1 VREDAGTQVVEAGV
15 PGAEESVHSHRL
27 HADRSSLRI
36 EGPPIPADATLSVL
50 LEGRPIWNVRAG
62 ESVRPGPNVSVIDWP
77 EALAGRLTG
86 WARLGVLQNGTPL
99 STTAT
104 VAFDDAP
111 HQFSLEEA
119 GTGIP
124 QIVNKWGRIGRNFA
138 GERAYLIDE
147 ALDEACRLVDW
158 MRGRGQELFVTGGTL
173 LGPVRDGRVMPG
185 DDDVDLAYL
194 SRHQNPSDI
203 ALEGFELE
211 RALHAQGYETVRHSA
226 GHLQLLFPGADG
238 TDRFYL
244 DIFTYF
250 VVNGWFHGTFHARE
264 RTGKVKIFPLRSIT
278 INGRELRAPAEPEQM
293 LAAIY
298 GPGWHTPDP
307 AFRFTTPP
315 PARRRYDNWLGGL
328 DGDRE
333 NWEDHHRALLRSAD
347 GRSEDGRGDT
357 GHSAGQAPSAWPGT
371 PAATTP
377 SVWAEELARGLP
389 PGTRILELGCG
400 LGADA
405 RHFAEQGHHVL
416 AVDYS
421 RPAIQNLHTP
431 SGSGSLRGTRV
442 NLNSLRE
449 TAPLAKLAHQGSGP
463 LHVYSR
469 LLLNSLNPQGRE
481 NTLTLI
487 GHVLRNQRAAAGAFL
502 EVQAGES
509 NPPFPGCRF
518 HAPVDLAALKSNLA
532 ELGLEAE
539 EVTSQPGRQGEGAP
553 STNRLKV
560 RALP

>member
-1 VREDAGTQVVEAGV
+1 MREDAGTQMVEAGP
-15 PGAEESVHSHRL
+15 PGVAEGVHSHRL
-27 HADRSSLRI
+27 QADRTSLRL
-36 EGPPIPADATLSVL
+36 EGPPIPSDATLSIL

-62 ESVRPGPNVSVIDWP
+62 ETVRPGPDLSVIYWP
-77 EALAGRLTG
+77 AALAGRLTG
-86 WARLGVLQNGTPL
+86 WARLRVLQDGTPL

-147 ALDEACRLVDW
+147 ALDEACRLVEW

-194 SRHQNPSDI
+194 SRHQNPSDV
-203 ALEGFELE
+203 ALEAFELE
-211 RALHAQGYETVRHSA
+211 RALHEQGYETVRHSA

-264 RTGKVKIFPLRSIT
+264 RTEKVRIFPLRSLT
-278 INGRELRAPAEPEQM
+278 INGRDLPAPAEPAQM

-298 GPGWHTPDP
+298 GPGWRTPDP

-315 PARRRYDNWLGGL
+315 PARRRYETWLGNL

-333 NWEDHHRALLRSAD
+333 NWEDHHRALLRGEA
-347 GRSEDGRGDT
+347 GHET
-357 GHSAGQAPSAWPGT
+357 GHAPSASEMEPDWSQ
-371 PAATTP
+371 P
-377 SVWAEELARGLP
+377 SALAQEWVAELP
-389 PGTRILELGCG
+389 TGSRILELGCG

-405 RHFAEQGHHVL
+405 RYFAGQGHHVL

-421 RPAIQNLHTP
+421 RPAIQNLRTP
-431 SGSGSLRGTRV
+431 PGPGSLRGRRV

-449 TAPLAKLAHQGSGP
+449 TAPLAKLANQGGGP
-463 LHVYSR
+463 LHVYAQ
-469 LLLNSLNPQGRE
+469 LLLNSLSEQGRE
-481 NTLTLI
+481 NTLALI
-487 GHVLRNQRAAAGAFL
+487 GHLLRDQTTPTEAVLEFQT
-502 EVQAGES
+502 GES
-509 NPPFPGCRF
+509 APPFPGCRF
-518 HAPVDLAALKSNLA
+518 HAPVDVAALRSSLA
-532 ELGLEAE
+532 GLGLEAE
-539 EVTSQPGRQGEGAP
+539 DVTPHRGRLENGAP
-553 STNRLKV
+553 SANRLKV

>member
-1 VREDAGTQVVEAGV
+1 MREDADIQVVEAGP
-15 PGAEESVHSHRL
+15 PGMEEGVHSHRL
-27 HADRSSLRI
+27 QADKQSLRI
-36 EGPPIPADATLSVL
+36 QGPPIPADATLSIL

-62 ESVRPGPNVSVIDWP
+62 ETVRPGPNLSVIDWP
-77 EALAGRLTG
+77 AALAGRLTG
-86 WARLGVLQNGTPL
+86 WARLRVLQDGTPL

-147 ALDEACRLVDW
+147 ALDEACRLVEW

-211 RALHAQGYETVRHSA
+211 RALHGQGYETVRHSA

-264 RTGKVKIFPLRSIT
+264 RAEKVKIFPLRSLT
-278 INGRELRAPAEPEQM
+278 INGRDLPAPAEPAQM

-298 GPGWHTPDP
+298 GPGWRTPDP

-315 PARRRYDNWLGGL
+315 PARRRYETWLGNL

-333 NWEDHHRALLRSAD
+333 NWEDHHRALLRGEAGSGEA
-347 GRSEDGRGDT
+347 GHRE
-357 GHSAGQAPSAWPGT
+357 GHSPSALEKEPDWSRPSALAQEW
-371 PAATTP
+371 AA
-377 SVWAEELARGLP
+377 GLP
-389 PGTRILELGCG
+389 TGSRILELGCG

-405 RHFAEQGHHVL
+405 RYFAGQGHHVL

-431 SGSGSLRGTRV
+431 PGAGSLRGQRV

-449 TAPLAKLAHQGSGP
+449 TAPLAKLASQGGGP
-463 LHVYSR
+463 LHVYAR
-469 LLLNSLNPQGRE
+469 LLLNSLSGQGRE
-481 NTLTLI
+481 NTLALI
-487 GHVLRNQRAAAGAFL
+487 GHLLRNQDLPAEAIL
-502 EVQAGES
+502 EFQAGES
-509 NPPFPGCRF
+509 VPPFPGCRF
-518 HAPVDLAALKSNLA
+518 HAPVDAAELKASLAG
-532 ELGLEAE
+532 LGLEAE
-539 EVTSQPGRQGEGAP
+539 DVTPQKGRPGKGAL
-553 STNRLKV
+553 SANRLKV

>member
-1 VREDAGTQVVEAGV
+1 
-15 PGAEESVHSHRL
+15 
-27 HADRSSLRI
+27 
-36 EGPPIPADATLSVL
+36 LSIL

-62 ESVRPGPNVSVIDWP
+62 ETVRSGPDMNVIDWP
-77 EALAGRLTG
+77 PALAGRLTG
-86 WARLGVLQNGTPL
+86 WARLRVLQDGTPL

-104 VAFDDAP
+104 VSFDGVP

-124 QIVNKWGRIGRNFA
+124 QMVNKWGRIGRNFA
-138 GERAYLIDE
+138 GERAHLIDE
-147 ALDEACRLVDW
+147 ALDEACRLVQW

-194 SRHQNPSDI
+194 SPHQNPSDI

-226 GHLQLLFPGADG
+226 GHLQLLFPGPDG

-264 RTGKVKIFPLRSIT
+264 RSEKVKIFPLRSLT
-278 INGRELRAPAEPEQM
+278 INGRDLPAPAEPEQM

-298 GPGWHTPDP
+298 GPGWRTPDP
-307 AFRFTTPP
+307 AFRFTTPA
-315 PARRRYDNWLGGL
+315 PARRRYDNWLGNL

-333 NWEDHHRALLRSAD
+333 NWEDHHRALLRGEA
-347 GRSEDGRGDT
+347 
-357 GHSAGQAPSAWPGT
+357 GHGAGQTPSDWSVPSAL
-371 PAATTP
+371 
-377 SVWAEELARGLP
+377 VKELAGELP
-389 PGTRILELGCG
+389 PGSRILELGCG

-431 SGSGSLRGTRV
+431 HHGTGSLRGRRV

-449 TAPLAKLAHQGSGP
+449 TAPLAKLANQGGGP
-463 LHVYSR
+463 LHVYAR
-469 LLLNSLNPQGRE
+469 LLLDSLSGQGRE
-481 NTLTLI
+481 NTLALI
-487 GHVLRNQRAAAGAFL
+487 GHLLRNQSAPAEAFL
-502 EVQAGES
+502 EIQPQQSE
-509 NPPFPGCRF
+509 PPFAGCLF
-518 HAPVDLAALKSNLA
+518 HAPVDVAALKSSLA
-532 ELGLEAE
+532 GLGLEAKE
-539 EVTSQPGRQGEGAP
+539 ETPRNGRREERAP
-553 STNRLKV
+553 SATRLKV

>member
-1 VREDAGTQVVEAGV
+1 MREVIDSRDVETHSPGTRDGRAPEAQAAGA
-15 PGAEESVHSHRL
+15 HSHRL
-27 HADRSSLRI
+27 QADRWSLRL
-36 EGPPIPADATLSVL
+36 EGPPIPSDATLSIL

-62 ESVRPGPNVSVIDWP
+62 ETVRPGPDMSVIDWP
-77 EALAGRLTG
+77 AALAGRLTG
-86 WARLGVLQNGTPL
+86 WARLRVMQDGKAL

-111 HQFSLEEA
+111 HQFRLEEA

-158 MRGRGQELFVTGGTL
+158 LRGRGQELFVTGGTL

-226 GHLQLLFPGADG
+226 GHLQLLFPAADG

-250 VVNGWFHGTFHARE
+250 LVNGWFHGTFHARE
-264 RTGKVKIFPLRSIT
+264 PAGKVQIFPLRSLT
-278 INGRELRAPAEPEQM
+278 INGRELPAPAEPEQM
-293 LAAIY
+293 LSAIY
-298 GPGWHTPDP
+298 GPGWRTPDP
-307 AFRFTTPP
+307 AFRFITPP
-315 PARRRYDNWLGGL
+315 AARRRYDNWLGSL

-333 NWEDHHRALLRSAD
+333 NWEDHHRALLR
-347 GRSEDGRGDT
+347 GDA
-357 GHSAGQAPSAWPGT
+357 GPDAGQ
-371 PAATTP
+371 TP
-377 SVWAEELARGLP
+377 SSWSVPSSLAKEFAGGLP
-389 PGTRILELGCG
+389 PGSRILELGCG

-405 RHFAEQGHHVL
+405 RHFAQRGHHVL

-431 SGSGSLRGTRV
+431 HGGTGSLRGRRV

-449 TAPLAKLAHQGSGP
+449 AAPLAKLANQGGP
-463 LHVYSR
+463 LHVYAR
-469 LLLNSLNPQGRE
+469 LLLNSLNGQGRE

-487 GHVLRNQRAAAGAFL
+487 GHLLRNQESPAEAVL
-502 EVQAGES
+502 EVRSEES
-509 NPPFPGCRF
+509 GPPFPGCLF
-518 HAPVDLAALKSNLA
+518 HAPVDLAALKTSLA
-532 ELGLEAE
+532 GLGLEAE
-539 EVTSQPGRQGEGAP
+539 DVPPQTGRREEGAL
-553 STNRLKV
+553 SSNRLKV

>member
-1 VREDAGTQVVEAGV
+1 MREVVETRAVQTQAVQTQAVQTHSAGI
-15 PGAEESVHSHRL
+15 HSHRL
-27 HADRSSLRI
+27 QADRRSLRL
-36 EGPPIPADATLSVL
+36 EGPPIPADATLSIL

-62 ESVRPGPNVSVIDWP
+62 ETVTPGPDVSVIDWP
-77 EALAGRLTG
+77 AALAGRLTG
-86 WARLGVLQNGTPL
+86 WARLSVLQDGLPL

-147 ALDEACRLVDW
+147 ALDEACRLVEW
-158 MRGRGQELFVTGGTL
+158 LRGRGQELFVTGGTL
-173 LGPVRDGRVMPG
+173 LGPVRDGHVMPG

-211 RALHAQGYETVRHSA
+211 RALHAHGYETVRHSA

-250 VVNGWFHGTFHARE
+250 VMNGWFHGTFHARE
-264 RTGKVKIFPLRSIT
+264 HAGKVKIFPLRSLT
-278 INGRELRAPAEPEQM
+278 INGRELPAPAEPEQM

-298 GPGWHTPDP
+298 GPTWRTPDP

-315 PARRRYDNWLGGL
+315 PARRRYDNWLGSL

-333 NWEDHHRALLRSAD
+333 NWEDHHRALLR
-347 GRSEDGRGDT
+347 GD
-357 GHSAGQAPSAWPGT
+357 AGQGAGQTSSSWSEPSA
-371 PAATTP
+371 
-377 SVWAEELARGLP
+377 LAKDFAGVLP
-389 PGTRILELGCG
+389 PGSRILELGCG

-405 RHFAEQGHHVL
+405 RYFAEQGHHVL

-421 RPAIQNLHTP
+421 RPAIQNLQTP
-431 SGSGSLRGTRV
+431 RGGTGSLHGRRA

-449 TAPLAKLAHQGSGP
+449 TAPLAKLANKGAGP
-463 LHVYSR
+463 LHVYAR
-469 LLLNSLNPQGRE
+469 LLLNSLSGQGRE
-481 NTLTLI
+481 NTLALM
-487 GHVLRNQRAAAGAFL
+487 GHLLRNQEAPAEAVL
-502 EVQAGES
+502 EVQSGES
-509 NPPFPGCRF
+509 GPPFPGCRF
-518 HAPVDLAALKSNLA
+518 HAPVDLAELKTSLA
-532 ELGLEAE
+532 GLGLEAE
-539 EVTSQPGRQGEGAP
+539 EVTPHNGRREEGAIP
-553 STNRLKV
+553 ASRLKV

>member
-1 VREDAGTQVVEAGV
+1 MREDAGIQVVEARA
-15 PGAEESVHSHRL
+15 PAEESAHSHRL
-27 HADRSSLRI
+27 HADKSSLRLQ
-36 EGPPIPADATLSVL
+36 GPPLPADATLSIL
-50 LEGRPIWNVRAG
+50 LDGRPIWNVRAG
-62 ESVRPGPNVSVIDWP
+62 EAVRPGRDASVIDWP
-77 EALAGRLTG
+77 AALAGRLTG
-86 WARLGVLQNGTPL
+86 WARLSVLQNGTPL
-99 STTAT
+99 CTTAT
-104 VAFDDAP
+104 VAFDEAP

-147 ALDEACRLVDW
+147 ALDEACRLVEW

-211 RALHAQGYETVRHSA
+211 RALHAQGYEKVRHSA

-250 VVNGWFHGTFHARE
+250 EVNGWFHGTFHARE
-264 RTGKVKIFPLRSIT
+264 RSGKVRIFPLRSLT
-278 INGRELRAPAEPEQM
+278 INGRELPAPAEPQQM

-298 GPGWHTPDP
+298 GPGWRTPDP
-307 AFRFTTPP
+307 AFRFVTPP
-315 PARRRYDNWLGGL
+315 PARRRYDTWLGGL

-333 NWEDHHRALLRSAD
+333 NWEDHHRALLRGVEGSREA
-347 GRSEDGRGDT
+347 
-357 GHSAGQAPSAWPGT
+357 GHEAGNGAGHPPSDWSLPSALAQEW
-371 PAATTP
+371 AA
-377 SVWAEELARGLP
+377 ELPTGS
-389 PGTRILELGCG
+389 RILELGCG

-405 RHFAEQGHHVL
+405 RYFAEHGHQVL

-421 RPAIQNLHTP
+421 RPAILNLHTP
-431 SGSGSLRGTRV
+431 PGSVTGSLQGRRV

-449 TAPLAKLAHQGSGP
+449 TAPLAKLAHPGGGP
-463 LHVYSR
+463 LHVYAR
-469 LLLNSLNPQGRE
+469 LLLDSLNEQGRE

-487 GHVLRNQRAAAGAFL
+487 GHLLRNQDLPAEAVL
-502 EVQAGES
+502 EIQPEES
-509 NPPFPGCRF
+509 APPFPGCRF
-518 HAPVDLAALKSNLA
+518 HAPVDVAALKTSLA
-532 ELGLEAE
+532 GLGLEAE
-539 EVTSQPGRQGEGAP
+539 DVTPPSGRPEEAAQSA
-553 STNRLKV
+553 NRLKV

>member
-1 VREDAGTQVVEAGV
+1 MREDAGTQVVEARA
-15 PGAEESVHSHRL
+15 PAEESVHSHRL
-27 HADRSSLRI
+27 HADKSSLRLQ
-36 EGPPIPADATLSVL
+36 GPPLPADATLSIL
-50 LEGRPIWNVRAG
+50 LDGRPIWNVRAG
-62 ESVRPGPNVSVIDWP
+62 EAVRPGPNTSVIDWP
-77 EALAGRLTG
+77 AALAGRLTG
-86 WARLGVLQNGTPL
+86 WARLSVLQNGTPL
-99 STTAT
+99 CTTAT
-104 VAFDDAP
+104 VAFDEAP

-138 GERAYLIDE
+138 GERSYLIDE
-147 ALDEACRLVDW
+147 ALDEACRLVEW

-250 VVNGWFHGTFHARE
+250 EVNGWFHGTFHARE
-264 RTGKVKIFPLRSIT
+264 RSGKVRIFPLRRLT
-278 INGRELRAPAEPEQM
+278 INGRELPAPAEPEQM

-307 AFRFTTPP
+307 AFRFVTPP
-315 PARRRYDNWLGGL
+315 PARRRYDTWLGGL

-333 NWEDHHRALLRSAD
+333 NWEDHHRALLRGEA
-347 GRSEDGRGDT
+347 
-357 GHSAGQAPSAWPGT
+357 GHEAGNGAGHPPSDWSLPSALAREW
-371 PAATTP
+371 AA
-377 SVWAEELARGLP
+377 ELAAGS
-389 PGTRILELGCG
+389 RILELGCG

-405 RHFAEQGHHVL
+405 RYFAEHGHHVL

-421 RPAIQNLHTP
+421 RPAILNLHTP
-431 SGSGSLRGTRV
+431 PGSGTGSLQGRRV

-449 TAPLAKLAHQGSGP
+449 TAPLAKLANPGGGP
-463 LHVYSR
+463 LHVYAR
-469 LLLNSLNPQGRE
+469 LLLDSLNEQGRE

-487 GHVLRNQRAAAGAFL
+487 GHLLRNQDVPAEAVL
-502 EVQAGES
+502 EIQPEES
-509 NPPFPGCRF
+509 APPFPGCRF
-518 HAPVDLAALKSNLA
+518 HAPVDVAALKTSLA
-532 ELGLEAE
+532 GLGLEAE
-539 EVTSQPGRQGEGAP
+539 DVTPHIGRPEEAAQSA
-553 STNRLKV
+553 NRLKV